1 VIHFSQI
8 LEATSDKYPI
18 FKEQLDSWDAE
29 IFISVPC
36 LIILHSLDEENGDKG
51 ICKYFYPPMYGIIEK
66 DSEHDEPYHRESKAK
81 QQKLQNI
88 YN

>member
-1 VIHFSQI
+1 
-8 LEATSDKYPI
+8 
-18 FKEQLDSWDAE
+18 
-29 IFISVPC
+29 
-36 LIILHSLDEENGDKG
+36 
-51 ICKYFYPPMYGIIEK
+51 MYGIIEK